1 MTAAVIVTHSTEE
14 TFQAGKKFGSRLK
27 EGDVVALFGPL
38 GGGKTTFV
46 KGVAAGLEVKEPVTS
61 PTFVLLN
68 LYSGKFPIYHYD
80 FYRLEKGAQ
89 LEALNLEDYLY
100 GKGVCLIEW
109 PELALPLLD
118 RSFYRVRFEISGEN
132 ERKIEIET
140 PNET

>member
-1 MTAAVIVTHSTEE
+1 LVASVVISHSSEE
-14 TFQAGKKFGSRLK
+14 SFEIGKGFASRLK
-27 EGDVVALFGPL
+27 SGDVVALFGPL

-46 KGVAAGLEVKEPVTS
+46 KGVAAGLKAKEAVTS

-68 LYSGKFPIYHYD
+68 LYSGKIPIYHYD
-80 FYRLEKGAQ
+80 FYRLELASQ
-89 LEALNLEDYLY
+89 LDALNLEDYLY

-118 RSFYRVRFEISGEN
+118 RPFYRVRFEMSGET